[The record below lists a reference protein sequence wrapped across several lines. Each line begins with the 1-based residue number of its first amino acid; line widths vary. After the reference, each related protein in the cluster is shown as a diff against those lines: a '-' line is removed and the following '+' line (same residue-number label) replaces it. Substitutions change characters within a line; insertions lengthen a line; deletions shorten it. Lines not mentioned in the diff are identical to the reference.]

1 MDTLNFI
8 DISSWQSDMNL
19 ENVLDANPLLDGV
32 IVKATEGTYY
42 VNDLA
47 ENWIKILKQLGR
59 PYGFY
64 HFLSKNDSAEEQA
77 NFFIDRFRAYFGSGI
92 PFIDYEDEALAN
104 GTEWL
109 KVVLDTVYKKTGV
122 KPMVYCSLS
131 VIHSQNFNTIAAAGY
146 GLWMA
151 QYADF
156 HPTGIIDKPW
166 QSGSVKPFDRYIIHQ
181 YTSCGYL
188 AEYNGR
194 LDLDKFYGTFDDWAA
209 FAKGE
214 SVPDDPAP
222 IKKTVNPE
230 IIKRVLDGKYGIGI
244 SRKIALTMD
253 GYDYEEVQGKIN
265 EIYTIANKFKME
277 VAGNEDYAD
286 LIYRVAFGG

>member
-8 DISSWQSDMNL
+8 DISSWQSDINL

-32 IVKATEGTYY
+32 IVKATEGIYY

-109 KVVLDTVYKKTGV
+109 KIVLDTVYKKTGV
-122 KPMVYCSLS
+122 KPVWL
-131 VIHSQNFNTIAAAGY
+131 
-146 GLWMA
+146 
-151 QYADF
+151 
-156 HPTGIIDKPW
+156 
-166 QSGSVKPFDRYIIHQ
+166 
-181 YTSCGYL
+181 
-188 AEYNGR
+188 
-194 LDLDKFYGTFDDWAA
+194 
-209 FAKGE
+209 
-214 SVPDDPAP
+214 
-222 IKKTVNPE
+222 
-230 IIKRVLDGKYGIGI
+230 
-244 SRKIALTMD
+244 
-253 GYDYEEVQGKIN
+253 
-265 EIYTIANKFKME
+265 
-277 VAGNEDYAD
+277 
-286 LIYRVAFGG
+286 